1 MTQPIRF
8 FFDECLSH
16 LVVERQI
23 RDSLQLYGAD
33 AEVAHLFGKFSEGMP
48 DAKWIPELSKEGG
61 WIVIS
66 SDRGTHSRKDERLPL
81 ICRELDV
88 THVLLSASLHRRNM
102 YYKSLAI
109 TTCLPSLIDAASYPP
124 GTGFSLSLRN
134 ERFCFKK
141 LNDAKS
147 VQIST
152 AHQTVLFD
160 ATSIDPDGNP

>member
-1 MTQPIRF
+1 VTQPIRF

-33 AEVAHLFGKFSEGMP
+33 AEVAHLFSKFDKGTP
-48 DAKWIPELSKEGG
+48 DKVWVPELRAEGG

-66 SDRGTHSRKDERLPL
+66 ADRGSHSKKDERLPL

-88 THVLLSASLHRRNM
+88 THVLLSASLHRRDM
-102 YYKSLAI
+102 HYKFLAI
-109 TTCLPSLIDAASYPP
+109 STCWGSLIDAASYPP
-124 GTGFSLSLRN
+124 GTGFSISLHG

-141 LNDAKS
+141 LSDAKS
-147 VQIST
+147 LQISP

-160 ATSIDPDGNP
+160 PKSPEII